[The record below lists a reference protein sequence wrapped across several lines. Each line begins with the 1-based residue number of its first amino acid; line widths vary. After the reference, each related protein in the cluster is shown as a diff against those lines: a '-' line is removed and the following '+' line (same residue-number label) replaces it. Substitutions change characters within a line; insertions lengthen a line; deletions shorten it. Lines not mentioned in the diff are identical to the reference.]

1 MTNQEAIVVVVKSQ
15 QDAML
20 DLMSKLVDRLER
32 LEVQDLDPVGDQPV
46 N

>member
-1 MTNQEAIVVVVKSQ
+1 MVVKSQ

-20 DLMSKLVDRLER
+20 DLMSKLVDRLGR